1 MAVTKILAVRNR
13 LDKRVAYVVNSEK
26 THLATDITY
35 VTNPEKTEQSFFT
48 SAINCRSVQTAFAEM
63 MATKQRF
70 RKTDGVQA
78 YHIIQSFAPGE
89 VTPEQAHRIGL
100 QLCERLFENRYEVV
114 IGTHLDKAHLHN
126 HILVNSVAKD
136 NGAKYHS
143 NRQSYYQQIRRISDE
158 LCREEQLSVIEPH
171 SNGQPYAA
179 WKNQKTGKLTLSQM
193 LRDEIDLVIRDCVSF
208 PDFLDLM
215 EKKGYVVSRNA
226 NRKYLT
232 VRPPGAKRNFRLDRL
247 GQGYTVEDIK
257 QRIQHQLVQ
266 RSRRYPVRPQ
276 TSHRRVS
283 GSWQTA
289 RKKKITGF
297 HALYLRYVYLLRKYK
312 RPTRKKISYEMRR
325 EVLRLERYQAQF
337 LYLHKQDITTMEQ
350 LEARLEQLE
359 AEIRQR
365 TDQRQPLYTE
375 RRNTTD
381 EAIQKQLTDQIAEQT
396 AALRALRKERSLCR
410 QIKNQIP
417 DVQKNLPEFE
427 KKRTMTQKEVMQHE
441 HQRRNR

>member
-13 LDKRVAYVVNSEK
+13 LDKRVAYVTNSEK

-48 SAINCRSVQTAFAEM
+48 SAINCRSIRTAFAEM
-63 MATKQRF
+63 TSTKQRF

-78 YHIIQSFAPGE
+78 YHIIQSFTPGE

-100 QLCERLFENRYEVV
+100 RLCERLFENRYEVV

-208 PDFLDLM
+208 PDFLDLL
-215 EKKGYVVSRNA
+215 EKKGYVVSRNT

-312 RPTRKKISYEMRR
+312 RPTRKRISYEMRR

-359 AEIRQR
+359 AEIQQR

-396 AALRALRKERSLCR
+396 AALRMLRKERSLCR

-441 HQRRNR
+441 HQRRRR

>member
-1 MAVTKILAVRNR
+1 
-13 LDKRVAYVVNSEK
+13 
-26 THLATDITY
+26 
-35 VTNPEKTEQSFFT
+35 
-48 SAINCRSVQTAFAEM
+48 
-63 MATKQRF
+63 
-70 RKTDGVQA
+70 
-78 YHIIQSFAPGE
+78 
-89 VTPEQAHRIGL
+89 
-100 QLCERLFENRYEVV
+100 
-114 IGTHLDKAHLHN
+114 
-126 HILVNSVAKD
+126 
-136 NGAKYHS
+136 
-143 NRQSYYQQIRRISDE
+143 
-158 LCREEQLSVIEPH
+158 
-171 SNGQPYAA
+171 
-179 WKNQKTGKLTLSQM
+179 M

-208 PDFLDLM
+208 PDFLDLL
-215 EKKGYVVSRNA
+215 EKKGYAVSRNT

-247 GQGYTVEDIK
+247 GQGYTVEDIR
-257 QRIQHQLVQ
+257 QRIQQQLVQ

-312 RPTRKKISYEMRR
+312 RPTRKRISYEMRR

-350 LEARLEQLE
+350 LEARLKQLE

-375 RRNTTD
+375 RRQTTD
-381 EAIQKQLTDQIAEQT
+381 EEVQKMLTDQIAEQT